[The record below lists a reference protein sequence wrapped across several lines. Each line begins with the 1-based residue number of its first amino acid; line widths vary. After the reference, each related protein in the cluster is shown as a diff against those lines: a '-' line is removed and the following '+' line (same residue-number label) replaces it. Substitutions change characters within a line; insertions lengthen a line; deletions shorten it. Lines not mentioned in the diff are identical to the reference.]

1 MSERVSRFVNAL
13 GFQAGWWA
21 CVTSVRHDWQG
32 PALLGGAGLL
42 ALHLIASGQLW
53 AELRLMGIVVGA
65 GIAVDMSLQAL
76 GVLRFEGWRLG
87 GLSPFWLWLV
97 WALFAMTLNASL
109 AFLQRV
115 PVRMNALLGAVFGT
129 LSYVAGARLGA
140 AVMAESV
147 WNLSLLAL
155 AWACVFPMT
164 VIWGR
169 RLVRDERA

>member
-1 MSERVSRFVNAL
+1 M
-13 GFQAGWWA
+13 
-21 CVTSVRHDWQG
+21 
-32 PALLGGAGLL
+32 
-42 ALHLIASGQLW
+42 
-53 AELRLMGIVVGA
+53 
-65 GIAVDMSLQAL
+65 
-76 GVLRFEGWRLG
+76 
-87 GLSPFWLWLV
+87 V